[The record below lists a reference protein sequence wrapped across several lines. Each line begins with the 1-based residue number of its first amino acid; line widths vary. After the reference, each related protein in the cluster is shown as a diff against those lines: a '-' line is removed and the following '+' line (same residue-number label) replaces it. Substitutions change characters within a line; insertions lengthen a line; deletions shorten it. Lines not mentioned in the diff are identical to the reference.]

1 MANALRAV
9 ERGLRKKPK
18 AEVQNTSTISMD
30 DGQPARDRPH
40 VNAVLQTAA
49 ATGLSTPPLLTR
61 WILDPGS
68 NCHVTNTRGA
78 DWTTTQ
84 KGGSSDVVYAGGVLA
99 QVEEWGETYIRVKT
113 PTGEGQMKLTWV
125 AYIPGFFTSVVGL
138 LRSRSLG
145 IHFDSGRDCLYQKK
159 ASNIVCLLQYRDGHW
174 LVDVE
179 KDQRAE
185 PDLLSVYAT
194 RYTKPSKEPRKDLSV
209 SQETAHRMFGLVGQK
224 TVGHLNDHVLGINVE
239 EQSIA
244 PKWTDCEVCVETKLH
259 KLVSRRAQSELA
271 DRPFYRLGM
280 DLVQLRERNERCY
293 NGDLWM
299 IHAVCPYSKWHEAAC
314 LPDKSSVTLKRTV
327 MRLLA
332 KIKRQF
338 GADVIVIR
346 LDNERGYS
354 ELFHVL
360 RDLGIIV
367 EPRAE
372 YTEEQNG
379 LSEQAGK
386 MIVIRGRAIRID
398 GRLPMEL
405 SNECCLVAVYLLN
418 RTPVESL
425 GWKTPYEIVRGQKP
439 SAAHFNVIGARAYVL
454 NNKLKRGEKLES
466 RALIGQL
473 VGYDSTNIYRVW
485 MPAMGRVL
493 RTRDV
498 VFMSND
504 GTEPVYPDRQT
515 LREVVTILDVPEPLE
530 ETDQEIELLLQ
541 SAQRDWSGLSQP
553 EQAARASQ
561 AKDMPGALPTP
572 ESTPEQ
578 MTELEP
584 EPEPEHE
591 LETGRG
597 EPEAVEMPRGWEP
610 IPAEAELPDRRS
622 NNAPRREEISSQLS
636 ESNVLTGKRQRQRK
650 TLGTYFVAFAA
661 ALQPLET
668 QKSRLHRE
676 QLPPPPK
683 RWKDLEKHPHGQEFM
698 AAAAEEFTSCQE
710 KGCFEVMSVMEAD
723 SQRHTQKLPLM
734 WVFTYKFNEDGLL
747 YKYKA
752 RLVVRGDLQEDW
764 GDTYAATLAARVFRF
779 LMALAAAFGLK
790 AYQYDV
796 LNAFLNAPLDKPVY
810 VQTPEPYVRELGELL
825 ELKKALYGLKDA
837 PLLWYKHLK
846 ETLIKLGLRPV
857 KDVPCLFTNERMIVF
872 FYVDDIVVLVHPD
885 HLDDHHQ
892 FEKRLEAAYDLRK
905 LGELKWF
912 LGIRVLRDWTAG
924 TIWLIQDSFIDKAV
938 KKFDLDLK
946 SRGRYPAV
954 PLVESVL
961 AQSAEKTDHQRTQLY
976 QQLVGSLAY
985 ISTFTRPDVA
995 RAHSVLARHLQ
1006 NPGQKHVS
1014 AVKHVWRYL
1023 YGTKHLA
1030 IRASEQIAESSSYVW
1045 DKSLFY
1051 GASDAAFADDMESRR
1066 SSHGYLFKLYGMPI
1080 DWKATRQRSVTKST
1094 TEAELIAL
1102 SVTGRE
1108 MEWWIQVFRQV
1119 KFDPEIQ
1126 PTIYCDNEQTVGIVK
1141 KEDERLHTKL
1151 RHVDTHQMWVR
1162 QEVQQGRLQVGW
1174 CPTADM
1180 PADGLTKSLVRQ
1192 KHAEFVRQLGLENV
1206 HQLLTAQVNTPEP
1219 AELRH
1224 WY

>member
-1 MANALRAV
+1 
-9 ERGLRKKPK
+9 
-18 AEVQNTSTISMD
+18 MD
-30 DGQPARDRPH
+30 DGQPAGDTSH

-49 ATGLSTPPLLTR
+49 ATEMSAPPLLTR

-78 DWTTTQ
+78 DWITT
-84 KGGSSDVVYAGGVLA
+84 KRGGSSDCVYAGGVLA

-138 LRSRSLG
+138 SRSRSLG

-159 ASNIVCLLQYRDGHW
+159 ALNVVCLLQYRDGHW

-179 KDQRAE
+179 KDQKAE

-194 RYTKPSKEPRKDLSV
+194 RYSKPSKEPRKDLSV
-209 SQETAHRMFGLVGQK
+209 SQETAHRMFGHISRK
-224 TVGHLNDHVLGINVE
+224 AVGHLNDHVLGINVE

-244 PKWTDCEVCVETKLH
+244 PTWTDCEVCVETKLH
-259 KLVSRRAQSELA
+259 KFVSRRTQNEPA

-299 IHAVCPYSKWHEAAC
+299 LHAVCPYSKWHEAAC
-314 LPDKSSVTLKRTV
+314 LPDKSSATLKSTV

-338 GADVIVIR
+338 NAYVSVVR
-346 LDNERGYS
+346 LDSERGYS
-354 ELFHVL
+354 ELLHML

-398 GRLPMEL
+398 GRLPIEL

-418 RTPVESL
+418 RTPTEAL
-425 GWKTPYEIVRGQKP
+425 GWRTPYEVVWGVKP
-439 SAAHFNVIGARAYVL
+439 LAAHLNVVGARAYVL

-485 MPAMGRVL
+485 MPALGRVL

-498 VFMSND
+498 IFLSHD
-504 GTEPVYPDRQT
+504 STEAVYPDRQT
-515 LREVVTILDVPEPLE
+515 LKEVVTILDVPEPPE
-530 ETDQEIELLLQ
+530 ETDHEIQLLLQ
-541 SAQRDWSGLSQP
+541 SAREGQISVQHH
-553 EQAARASQ
+553 ERADQS
-561 AKDMPGALPTP
+561 KNTSRELPTP
-572 ESTPEQ
+572 ESTPEPTFWQ
-578 MTELEP
+578 DALDLDLEP
-584 EPEPEHE
+584 EIEPE
-591 LETGRG
+591 R
-597 EPEAVEMPRGWEP
+597 EPEIEPDSNPDAMDLPRGWEP
-610 IPAEAELPDRRS
+610 LPSDAEAPDRRL

-636 ESNVLTGKRQRQRK
+636 SSNVLTGKRQRK

-661 ALQPLET
+661 ALQLAEL
-668 QKSRLHRE
+668 QKSRLHRD

-683 RWKDLEKHPHGQEFM
+683 RWKDLEKHPFGKKFK
-698 AAAAEEFTSCQE
+698 AAADEEFKSCQK
-710 KGCFEVMSVMEAD
+710 KGCFRTTSVTDAD
-723 SQRHTQKLPLM
+723 SHGHSQILPLM
-734 WVFTYKFNEDGLL
+734 WVFTYKFDEEGLL

-752 RLVVRGDLQEDW
+752 RLVVRGDLQENW

-779 LMALAAAFGLK
+779 LIALTAAFSLK

-796 LNAFLNAPLDKPVY
+796 LNAFLNAPLDKLVF
-810 VQTPEPYVRELGELL
+810 VRTPDPYVEELGKLL
-825 ELKKALYGLKDA
+825 ELKRALYGLKDA

-857 KDVPCLFTNERMIVF
+857 KDVPCLFTNERLIVF

-885 HLDDHHQ
+885 HLDDHQ
-892 FEKRLEAAYDLRK
+892 RFEKGLEAVYDLRK

-924 TIWLIQDSFIDKAV
+924 TIWLIQDSFIEKIV
-938 KKFDLDLK
+938 NKFDLDQK
-946 SRGRYPAV
+946 SGGRYPAV
-954 PLVESVL
+954 PLVENSL
-961 AQSAEKTDHQRTQLY
+961 GQSEEETDHQRTQLY

-1023 YGTKHLA
+1023 YGTRNLA
-1030 IRASEQIAESSSYVW
+1030 IRASRQTAESSSYVW

-1051 GASDAAFADDMESRR
+1051 GASDAAFADEVEGRR

-1102 SVTGRE
+1102 SATGGE
-1108 MEWWIQVFRQV
+1108 MEWWTRVFQHV

-1162 QEVQQGRLQVGW
+1162 QEVQEGRLNVEW
-1174 CPTADM
+1174 CPTAEM

-1192 KHAEFVRQLGLENV
+1192 KHTEFVRQLGLENV
-1206 HQLLTAQVNTPEP
+1206 RQLLTTCDNSPEP
-1219 AELRH
+1219 AELRQ